1 MNMKLETAIE
11 VLKAIAEFA
20 KDRIEDEGMANMT
33 LGPADVAA
41 IKAAV
46 EIMDDV
52 RHARKLLGK
61 AEKNE

>member
-1 MNMKLETAIE
+1 MKLETAIE